1 MSPIPATPTTKDE
14 NISGTTIISSMLRN
28 SVPTGWVV
36 SRKKDAARLEIEP
49 YHKLTKKQ
57 VREVE
62 QEGEAFLRF
71 MEEDAKDYIVEVQ
84 AFAG

>member
-1 MSPIPATPTTKDE
+1 MDE
-14 NISGTTIISSMLRN
+14 DIKRLNLFADFKP
-28 SVPTGWVV
+28 SVLIDGVIAAGWVV

-71 MEEDAKDYIVEVQ
+71 MEEDAKDYTVEVQ
-84 AFAG
+84 AFAA